1 MAFQTARK
9 TDEWQRVADSV
20 NRVGSRQPA
29 MEEIKKSDPTLK
41 SSTVERFTTACLYL
55 FFCLC
60 SIEHLHHIKMNSELD
75 RCLVTHFG
83 LEQQKY

>member
-1 MAFQTARK
+1 MAFQTPRK

-29 MEEIKKSDPTLK
+29 MEEIKKSGPTLK

-55 FFCLC
+55 FLCCCAFCIIL
-60 SIEHLHHIKMNSELD
+60 S
-75 RCLVTHFG
+75 
-83 LEQQKY
+83 